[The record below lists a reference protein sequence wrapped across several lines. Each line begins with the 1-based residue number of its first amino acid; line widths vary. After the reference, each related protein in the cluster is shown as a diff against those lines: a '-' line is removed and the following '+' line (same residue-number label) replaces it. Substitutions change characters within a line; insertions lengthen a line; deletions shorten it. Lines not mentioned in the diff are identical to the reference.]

1 MRWEVPRRTRPTSS
15 HWGRSRSLSARWV
28 AERGFSPFQ
37 PETTEMSAGVAV
49 FPSKRKPR
57 VSTTETHT
65 SGACGLTSKRENWHS
80 SESHKENGMF
90 LPPPCVCRPG
100 ASTRSA
106 HIAPRTATGPHNMST
121 PFPMLQA
128 MWRRLGCQVDPALL
142 SKNAENGVSRYFCPC
157 CVVLLAT
164 AAPQCMQTHSM

>member
-80 SESHKENGMF
+80 SESHRGKRDF
-90 LPPPCVCRPG
+90 S
-100 ASTRSA
+100 ASTVCVPTRGKHKVNPHRSTHSHRPA
-106 HIAPRTATGPHNMST
+106 QHANTVSNASGHVAATGVPGRPS
-121 PFPMLQA
+121 F
-128 MWRRLGCQVDPALL
+128 
-142 SKNAENGVSRYFCPC
+142 AEQKR
-157 CVVLLAT
+157 
-164 AAPQCMQTHSM
+164 